1 MTKLKVAIVT
11 GGGSG
16 LGFAIARKLTENNI
30 HTILV
35 GRDKTKLD
43 TAVNTLG
50 ANAEAISFDLTD
62 LSKVSELVQQ
72 IVQQHGAID
81 ILVNNAGINQK

>member
-35 GRDKTKLD
+35 GRNKTKLD
-43 TAVNTLG
+43 TAVKSLG
-50 ANAEAISFDLTD
+50 CKCRSNLF
-62 LSKVSELVQQ
+62 
-72 IVQQHGAID
+72 
-81 ILVNNAGINQK
+81 